1 MSDDRKP
8 FNNTIDTA
16 VEFTEFKGQLQRIED
31 MITAVKDKQDEMS
44 HDITK
49 IKEAIYNPDQG
60 IYTRLKDVEQ
70 KVKDHEKIVKLE
82 QEVKELKEWKAGI
95 VKVGWTATATIVGSL
110 ALTLWNLIKGA

>member
-8 FNNTIDTA
+8 FNSTIETA
-16 VEFTEFKGQLQRIED
+16 VSFAQFQGQLQRIED

-44 HDITK
+44 QDITK

-82 QEVKELKEWKAGI
+82 QEVKDLKEWKAGI
-95 VKVGWTATATIVGSL
+95 VKVGWTAAAGIIGSI
-110 ALTLWNLIKGA
+110 ALTLWNLIKGV

>member
-70 KVKDHEKIVKLE
+70 KVKDHEKITKLE

-95 VKVGWTATATIVGSL
+95 VKVSWTATAGIIGSIAL
-110 ALTLWNLIKGA
+110 AIWNLIKGA